1 MMEQGIVQPS
11 DSQWS
16 SPLHMVPKKTPGDWR
31 PCGDYRALNRVT
43 VPDRYPIPH
52 IQDFTATLHG
62 TTIFSKLD
70 LVRAYHQIPV
80 EPSDIAKTAI
90 TTPFGL
96 FEFTRM
102 PFGLRN
108 AAQTFQRFMDQVLRG
123 LDFCYVYID
132 DVLIT
137 SHTPQEH
144 KEHLRLVLQRF
155 ELYGILINPPKCAL
169 GIQELQFLGHH
180 VNQLGVSPLPD
191 QVQVIRDFPQ
201 PSILRQLR
209 TFLGLVNSYH
219 RFIP

>member
-1 MMEQGIVQPS
+1 M
-11 DSQWS
+11 
-16 SPLHMVPKKTPGDWR
+16 
-31 PCGDYRALNRVT
+31 C
-43 VPDRYPIPH
+43 
-52 IQDFTATLHG
+52 
-62 TTIFSKLD
+62 
-70 LVRAYHQIPV
+70 AYHQIPV

-102 PFGLRN
+102 LFGLRN

-132 DVLIT
+132 DVLIA

-155 ELYGILINPPKCAL
+155 ELYGILINPPKCVL
-169 GIQELQFLGHH
+169 GVQELQFLGHR

-201 PSILRQLR
+201 PSTLCQLR
-209 TFLGLVNSYH
+209 TFLGLVNFYH

>member
-1 MMEQGIVQPS
+1 MEQGIIQPS
-11 DSQWS
+11 ASQWS

-80 EPSDIAKTAI
+80 EPSDISKTAI

-96 FEFTRM
+96 FEFQRM

-108 AAQTFQRFMDQVLRG
+108 TAQTFQRFMDQVLHG
-123 LDFCYVYID
+123 LDFCYIYID
-132 DVLIT
+132 DVLIA
-137 SHTPQEH
+137 SNTPEEH
-144 KEHLRLVLQRF
+144 KVHLCLMLQRF
-155 ELYGILINPPKCAL
+155 KQYSILINPAKCVFGASC
-169 GIQELQFLGHH
+169 IKVHWFATY
-180 VNQLGVSPLPD
+180 VTIV
-191 QVQVIRDFPQ
+191 
-201 PSILRQLR
+201 
-209 TFLGLVNSYH
+209 
-219 RFIP
+219 